1 MTWIKFAVWLLG
13 IYTTYYAAI
22 IFWDQLRNKRSNTQ
36 NDKHE
41 LTFVEDIEPIKS
53 HIDEPST
60 LGRESSVDSSGGVS
74 LKQMFNLAREEV
86 IEYTRAVS
94 F

>member
-1 MTWIKFAVWLLG
+1 MTWMKFAVWLFG
-13 IYTTYYAAI
+13 FYTLYYAAI
-22 IFWDQLRNKRSNTQ
+22 IFWDQLRSKRAHTQ
-36 NDKHE
+36 QDKHE
-41 LTFVEDIEPIKS
+41 LTFVEDIEPIRS
-53 HIDEPST
+53 HIE
-60 LGRESSVDSSGGVS
+60 ESAANDTGSSIASSGGVS